1 MNTPAPKEVIVEE
14 VAEKEITG
22 WLDHKKISTA
32 KREANKESI
41 ETLIGYVRDGV
52 LSITED
58 KTIIHK
64 LLFPLDKEQPLSE
77 LKYKPRINAGAIQ
90 RHLQGVKGNDVDG
103 RLTAYA
109 AGIAGQ
115 PKEIIKA
122 LDTEDYS
129 IAMSV
134 AVFFM

>member
-1 MNTPAPKEVIVEE
+1 MPKVALE
-14 VAEKEITG
+14 VAEVEVTK
-22 WLDHKKISTA
+22 WLDFKKISQA

-41 ETLIGYVRDGV
+41 DTLIGYVCEGV
-52 LSITED
+52 LSITDD
-58 KTIIHK
+58 KKIIHE
-64 LLFPLDKEQPLSE
+64 LMFPLEKEQPLGKLE
-77 LKYKPRINAGAIQ
+77 YKPRIHAGAIQ

>member
-1 MNTPAPKEVIVEE
+1 MPKVALE
-14 VAEKEITG
+14 VAEGEVTK
-22 WLDHKKISTA
+22 WLDFKKISQA

-41 ETLIGYVRDGV
+41 DTLIGYVCEGV

-58 KTIIHK
+58 SKIVHQ
-64 LLFPLDKEQPLSE
+64 LMFPLDKEQKLE
-77 LKYKPRINAGAIQ
+77 KLEYKPRIHAGAIQ